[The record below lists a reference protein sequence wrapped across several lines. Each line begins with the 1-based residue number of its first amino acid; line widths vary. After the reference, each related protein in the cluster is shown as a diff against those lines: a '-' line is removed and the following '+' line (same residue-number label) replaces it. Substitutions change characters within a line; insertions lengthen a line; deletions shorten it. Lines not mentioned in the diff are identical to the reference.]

1 MDDRHTTAETADLR
15 KDNGDAS
22 RVAALHDLHDFQVA
36 DGYPDPRGWDVLTAD
51 GVKVGKVHDLIVDT
65 GEMRTRY
72 LDIDLDK
79 HAIGAHDDR
88 AVLVPIG
95 VARVN
100 DDDDKVT
107 LGTLSST
114 QVAALPPFEHGDIT
128 RTYESAVLGGI
139 HGTAP
144 ADTGAAA
151 DFYTG
156 QHFNDREFFGNRKL
170 PTTTRADEATELH
183 ASTHDTQAATRDDV
197 TIARRPDAP

>member
-1 MDDRHTTAETADLR
+1 MDDRHTTAGTADVR
-15 KDNGDAS
+15 NDSGDAS
-22 RVAALHDLHDFQVA
+22 RVAALHDLHNFQVA

-100 DDDDKVT
+100 DDDDRVT
-107 LGTLSST
+107 LGTLNST
-114 QVAALPPFEHGDIT
+114 QIAALPPFEHGDIT

-139 HGTAP
+139 HGMTP
-144 ADTGAAA
+144 ADTGATT
-151 DFYTG
+151 DFYGG

-170 PTTTRADEATELH
+170 PTTTRAD
-183 ASTHDTQAATRDDV
+183 TRDDV